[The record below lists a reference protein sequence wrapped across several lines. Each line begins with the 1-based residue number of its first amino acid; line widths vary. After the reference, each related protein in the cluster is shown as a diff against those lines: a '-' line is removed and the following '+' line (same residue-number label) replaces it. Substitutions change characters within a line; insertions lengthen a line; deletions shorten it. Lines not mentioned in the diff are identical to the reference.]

1 MFALAIV
8 GVCIILAATG
18 QLYMKKGMNVVN
30 SDSKDLISSQGLIK
44 IIFNKYVFTG
54 LALYG
59 IGTILWLF
67 ALAQLDLS
75 LAYPLIS
82 IGYILTAVL
91 AFVFLNE
98 KITLLRWGGIALVVL
113 GSLLIIKS
121 G

>member
-18 QLYMKKGMNVVN
+18 QLYLKKGMNDV
-30 SDSKDLISSQGLIK
+30 SSNNENLFSQQGLLNTL
-44 IIFNKYVFTG
+44 FNKYVFLG
-54 LALYG
+54 LAIYIL
-59 IGTILWLF
+59 GTILWLF

-82 IGYILTAVL
+82 IGYIITAVF
-91 AFVFLNE
+91 AFVFLKEN
-98 KITLLRWGGIALVVL
+98 ITLLRWGGIALVVL

>member
-18 QLYMKKGMNVVN
+18 QLYMKKGMNTLN
-30 SDSKDLISSQGLIK
+30 SEAEDLLSTQGLTK

-82 IGYILTAVL
+82 IGYVLTAVF
-91 AFVFLNE
+91 AFMFLNE
-98 KITLLRWGGIALVVL
+98 KITLIRWGGIALVVL